1 MPVRYDS
8 GMAGGFSFPIT
19 TPQRQFMIFE
29 DFVGSVNLAGDE
41 QVQIDVATGG
51 TAAKDITVHG
61 GAVLFD
67 SAGDASAGDGINA
80 QFKDGIILD
89 EAGDLFFE
97 ARVRFAATAGSED
110 FTDEM
115 FIGLCASDTTV
126 IGSSLLSNTA
136 LVGFS
141 SCGSFGGD
149 VAQPT
154 AGHMSLIAE
163 NTSVA
168 ATGSADLI
176 KVDTAANSGVGV
188 DDFVRL
194 GMVIRNG
201 QVQAFVNGEKT
212 GSALTTLPTS
222 QVLLPTFVCQSDGS
236 DRAKFLVDYFMVSC
250 GRSST
255 AL

>member
-1 MPVRYDS
+1 MAVRYDS
-8 GMAGGFSFPIT
+8 GMAGGFSFPIS

-29 DFVGSVNLAGDE
+29 DFVGSVNLEGDE
-41 QVQIDVATGG
+41 QVQIDTVTSGS
-51 TAAKDITVHG
+51 AAKDITVHG
-61 GAVLFD
+61 GAILFD
-67 SAGDASAGDGINA
+67 SGGTGGAGHGINA

-110 FTDEM
+110 FTDQM
-115 FIGLCASDTTV
+115 FIGLAASDTTL
-126 IGSSLLSNTA
+126 IASEILSNTA
-136 LVGFS
+136 LVGFA
-141 SCGSFGGD
+141 SCASHASD
-149 VAQPT
+149 VAAPT
-154 AGHMSLIAE
+154 AGHMSLIAD

-168 ATGSADLI
+168 ATGSLDVAKI
-176 KVDTAANSGVGV
+176 DTAANSGVGV

-194 GMVIRNG
+194 AMVIRNG
-201 QVQAFVNGEKT
+201 QVQAFVNGEKV

-222 QVLLPTFVCQSDGS
+222 QVLLPTFVCETDGT
-236 DRAKFLVDYFMVSC
+236 DQGKFLVDYFLVSC